1 MHRKTPRTFKRAS
14 YIALASVRTGSTG
27 MPVEAHVV
35 NLGFGGV
42 AVYTR
47 ADLAGQVE
55 VTLFHADGK
64 GKTVT
69 ETIWGKLAWK
79 RPVGSLMAC
88 GIEFGNLNPE
98 DHPVT
103 LSLMEAILK

>member
-1 MHRKTPRTFKRAS
+1 MERKTPRTFKRAS
-14 YIALASVRTGSTG
+14 YIALAAVRNESAAA
-27 MPVEAHVV
+27 PIEAHVV

-47 ADLAGQVE
+47 ADLNGQVE
-55 VTLFHADGK
+55 VTLFHEDRT

-69 ETIWGKLAWK
+69 ETLWGNLAWK
-79 RPVGSLMAC
+79 RTVGSLNAC

-98 DHPVT
+98 DHAVT
-103 LSLMEAILK
+103 LALMESLLK